1 MIVTDTETTGTDPAK
16 HSVVSIGAVDF
27 CNPTNQFYQECRTWR
42 GAEILEQALA
52 INGFTPESVR
62 DLKKKSLE
70 NVMREFLKW
79 MEPIEDQ
86 TIAGENPAFDRD
98 FLKASAE
105 KYSIIWTPGH
115 RTIDLHAICYAHLLK
130 RGIKP
135 PIKNKRT
142 GLITDDILNY
152 VGLPAEPRPHN
163 ALTGAKMEAEA
174 FSRLIYAK
182 PLLKEFEKHPVP
194 EYI

>member
-1 MIVTDTETTGTDPAK
+1 MIIIDSETTGIDPAK
-16 HSVVSIGAVDF
+16 HSVVSIGAIDF
-27 CNPTNQFYQECRTWR
+27 CNPTSQFYQECRMWK

-52 INGFTPESVR
+52 INGFTPEGVR
-62 DLKKKSLE
+62 DLKKKTLE

-79 MEPIEDQ
+79 METIEDQ

-105 KYSIIWTPGH
+105 KYSIIWTPGY

-130 RGIKP
+130 REIKP

-142 GLITDDILNY
+142 NLITDDILNY

-194 EYI
+194 EYL